1 MWVICISCHHAVEKS
16 PIPRNRRL
24 KCTACGSVVA
34 RVVRVIKM
42 DMLNGGQMPSDAAKT
57 LTHAGLI
64 SIAHH
69 RGYKKGWAAVKYKK
83 IYGVW
88 PDGDPPPENPSGELT
103 WWIRQ
108 QGKEYAKM
116 MRGKESAIVSSP
128 HGENA
133 KSEGSRA
140 DVGGTRPHKFNPT
153 GGVEETLMSKD
164 DYEVDL

>member
-16 PIPRNRRL
+16 PLPRNRRL
-24 KCTACGSVVA
+24 KCLACGSAVA

-42 DMLNGGQMPSDAAKT
+42 DMLNGGQMPPDAAKT

-103 WWIRQ
+103 WWIRSES
-108 QGKEYAKM
+108 KSYAKM
-116 MRGKESAIVSSP
+116 MRENEAAIGVVKREIP
-128 HGENA
+128 KA
-133 KSEGSRA
+133 
-140 DVGGTRPHKFNPT
+140 HKYNPT
-153 GGVEETLMSKD
+153 GKAEDTLMSKD
-164 DYEVDL
+164 DWEVNL